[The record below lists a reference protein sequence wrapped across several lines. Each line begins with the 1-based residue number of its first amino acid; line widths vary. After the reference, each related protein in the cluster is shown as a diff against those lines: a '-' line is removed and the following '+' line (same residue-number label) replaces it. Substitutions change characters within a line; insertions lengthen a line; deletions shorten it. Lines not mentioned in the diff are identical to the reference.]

1 MLRSVYKTKDAAEF
15 LWRVMKL
22 RLSEDKHGVNISH
35 RKMPKWKQH
44 LAFIKRR
51 ENGDWYLI
59 QTGYRINGETLK
71 VTPIYAGWIYINRA
85 SEIGVILLPVCR
97 DAGVGKWAIKEIM
110 RLHPR
115 PRYLAN
121 INPKNKRSIKFFKR
135 LGFKLCQETYALGE
149 GK

>member
-1 MLRSVYKTKDAAEF
+1 MKLWSVYKTKDAVEF

-22 RLSEDKHGVNISH
+22 RLEEAKHGVNISH

-51 ENGDWYLI
+51 QNGDWYLI
-59 QTGYRINGETLK
+59 QIGTVQRGLNAPRM
-71 VTPIYAGWIYINRA
+71 PIYAGWIYINRA
-85 SEIGVILLPVCR
+85 SEIGIILLPVCR
-97 DAGVGKWAIKEIM
+97 DAGVGTWAIKEIM

-121 INPKNKRSIKFFKR
+121 INPKNKRSIKFFER
-135 LGFKLCQETYALGE
+135 LGFKLCQITLE
-149 GK
+149 KRP